1 MNTSHSVNSLVKK
14 GILIKVESRI
24 EGNNAKIYSLFVN
37 PHIIYAGDK
46 ENINEALR
54 AIFYKA
60 MKMKILKELPDKI
73 F

>member
-1 MNTSHSVNSLVKK
+1 
-14 GILIKVESRI
+14 
-24 EGNNAKIYSLFVN
+24 FVN

-46 ENINEALR
+46 DNVNEALK

-60 MKMKILKELPDKI
+60 MKMKILKELPDKL